1 MFENGDGKSQR
12 KEKRSWEKNIE
23 YDILLAFWLAIDRE
37 NTKIADWLIDW
48 DVSLRYFVTQSI
60 MGKSEISKVRSIG
73 KRISLLNEGGED
85 EEEFAIN
92 INIKDFYDS
101 ISESEVNEI

>member
-1 MFENGDGKSQR
+1 MFENGDNKK

-48 DVSLRYFVTQSI
+48 DISLRYIATQSI
-60 MGKSEISKVRSIG
+60 MGKNEIGKVR
-73 KRISLLNEGGED
+73 LN
-85 EEEFAIN
+85 
-92 INIKDFYDS
+92 S
-101 ISESEVNEI
+101 

>member
-1 MFENGDGKSQR
+1 MFENGDNKK

-48 DVSLRYFVTQSI
+48 DISLRYIAT
-60 MGKSEISKVRSIG
+60 
-73 KRISLLNEGGED
+73 
-85 EEEFAIN
+85 
-92 INIKDFYDS
+92 
-101 ISESEVNEI
+101 

>member
-1 MFENGDGKSQR
+1 MFENGDNKK

-48 DVSLRYFVTQSI
+48 DISLRYIATYSI
-60 MGKSEISKVRSIG
+60 MGKNEIGKVR
-73 KRISLLNEGGED
+73 LN
-85 EEEFAIN
+85 
-92 INIKDFYDS
+92 S
-101 ISESEVNEI
+101 